1 MLGVAYIINLH
12 HFYKFFIRRWHKIK
26 LYLLPFCPMKNLIIF
41 GNIKN
46 KGAEMAITILVF
58 DYKKAEENF
67 FKKNRL
73 EDYDIHFFEESL
85 NDTTVNNLPEDL
97 LEETT
102 VVSIYL
108 TSNINNEVLKKFP
121 NLMILSTR
129 SAGFEHINIQECC
142 NKRIKVL
149 NVENYDSKAI
159 VQYNFGLIIT
169 LIRKILIAERDV
181 REFQFEYSSYIG
193 RELDKLTIGIIGTG
207 NVGSEM
213 CRIASAFG
221 MKILAH
227 DIRENKELIEK
238 YNVEYTDKI
247 TLLKNSDVI
256 SLHVPLNENTREMIT
271 KREFAIIKPTAIILN
286 PSRGELINTADL
298 YDAIVTENLAGAGLD
313 AMECEEIAF
322 NTQNMTSK
330 VKESNLECISK
341 VFLTRRLAQ
350 LDNVIVTPRV
360 AYSTQD
366 SIDRILETTFEAIE
380 DCIQGGHT
388 NQVN

>member
-1 MLGVAYIINLH
+1 
-12 HFYKFFIRRWHKIK
+12 
-26 LYLLPFCPMKNLIIF
+26 MKNLIIF
-41 GNIKN
+41 GNIKH
-46 KGAEMAITILVF
+46 KEVKMAITILIF

-73 EDYDIHFFEESL
+73 DDYDIHFFEESL
-85 NDTTVNNLPEDL
+85 NETTVNNLPENL

-102 VVSIYL
+102 VVSVYL
-108 TSNINNEVLKKFP
+108 TSNISDEVLKKFP

-129 SAGFEHINIQECC
+129 SAGYEHINIQECC

-159 VQYNFGLIIT
+159 VQYNFGLMIT

-181 REFQFEYSSYIG
+181 REFHFEYSSYIG

-213 CRIASAFG
+213 CRIAHAFG
-221 MKILAH
+221 MKILAL

-238 YNVEYTDKI
+238 YNVTYTDKI

-256 SLHVPLNENTREMIT
+256 SLHVPLTEQTKEMIS
-271 KREFAIIKPTAIILN
+271 KREFAIIKPSAIILN
-286 PSRGELINTADL
+286 PSRGELINTVDL

-322 NTQNMTSK
+322 NTHNMTSK

-366 SIDRILETTFEAIE
+366 SIDRILETTFKSIE

>member
-1 MLGVAYIINLH
+1 MT
-12 HFYKFFIRRWHKIK
+12 
-26 LYLLPFCPMKNLIIF
+26 
-41 GNIKN
+41 
-46 KGAEMAITILVF
+46 ITILIF
-58 DYKKAEENF
+58 DYKKAEQNF

-73 EDYDIHFFEESL
+73 DDYDIHFFEESL
-85 NDTTVNNLPEDL
+85 NETTVNNLPDDL

-102 VVSIYL
+102 VVSVYV
-108 TSNINNEVLKKFP
+108 TSNVNNEVLSKFH

-129 SAGFEHINIQECC
+129 SSGYEHIDIQECC
-142 NKRIKVL
+142 NKKIKVL

-159 VQYNFGLIIT
+159 VQYTFGLMIT

-181 REFQFEYSSYIG
+181 REFNFEYNSYIG
-193 RELDKLTIGIIGTG
+193 RELDKLTLGVIGTG
-207 NVGSEM
+207 NVGSEI
-213 CRIASAFG
+213 CRIAHAFG
-221 MKILAH
+221 MKILAV
-227 DIRENKELIEK
+227 DIRKNQEIIDK
-238 YNVEYTDKI
+238 YEVEYTDK
-247 TLLKNSDVI
+247 TALLQNSDVI
-256 SLHVPLNENTREMIT
+256 TLHVPLNEQTRNIIS
-271 KREFAIIKPTAIILN
+271 KREFAIIKPSAIILN
-286 PSRGELINTADL
+286 TSRGELINTADL

-322 NTQNMTSK
+322 NTHNMTSK

-366 SIDRILETTFEAIE
+366 SIDRILETMFNSIE